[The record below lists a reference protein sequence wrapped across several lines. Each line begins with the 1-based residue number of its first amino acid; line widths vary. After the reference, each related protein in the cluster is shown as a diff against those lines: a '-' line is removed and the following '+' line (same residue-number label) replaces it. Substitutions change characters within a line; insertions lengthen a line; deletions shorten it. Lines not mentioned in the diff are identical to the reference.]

1 MKKILI
7 MGLPGAGKTS
17 LACSLKDRLAAVH
30 FNADLVR
37 RHINKDLGFSLA
49 DRIEQATRMKF
60 LCDTVVAAGHYAIA
74 DFVCPTEETRRA
86 FGPAFIVWID
96 RIDASKFEDTNRMF
110 EPPSRFDVQLKHGDV
125 SEWTELVLKKL
136 QAMNES
142 PSGIASPV

>member
-17 LACSLKDRLAAVH
+17 LACSLKERLRAVH

-37 RHINKDLGFSLA
+37 QNLNKDLGFSLA

-86 FGPAFIVWID
+86 FGAAFIIWVD
-96 RIDASKFEDTNRMF
+96 RIDASRFEDTNQMF
-110 EPPSRFDVQLKHGDV
+110 EPPSRFDIRLKIGDV
-125 SEWTELVLKKL
+125 PEWTELVLKKL
-136 QAMNES
+136 QAINA
-142 PSGIASPV
+142 PPPQR